1 MFQFR
6 LDISITSETGITK
19 QGYYNGVDPSRYV
32 FACYEKVEVG
42 LNKP

>member
-6 LDISITSETGITK
+6 LDISMTSETAKTK
-19 QGYYNGVDPSRYV
+19 QDYYNGVDPSRYV

>member
-6 LDISITSETGITK
+6 LDISITSETGITQ

-32 FACYEKVEVG
+32 FAHYEKVEIG
-42 LNKP
+42 LNNP